1 MEKKKY
7 KGKSTEA
14 IHAGETLSTFP
25 AGTHGHQSGKTGVP
39 LLPPIYQNST
49 FQFQSASECASAFID
64 EESGYVYT
72 RWGNPTQKVLEQK
85 IAALEGG
92 EAALATA
99 SGMGAISIALL
110 TALADGGHVV
120 AMETLYSATYNLLN
134 EDLTQMGVETTFVDA
149 TDLDKIESA
158 IRPDTKVIYLESPTN
173 PLLKLV
179 DLAACAEI
187 AKAYNITSIIDN
199 TFATPCGQQPI
210 ALGIDIVLH
219 SMTKYLSGNGA
230 VVAGAIVGEKAFIE
244 RVQKGAL
251 RNFGAVISPFNAW
264 LTLLGIPTLP
274 LRFEKHCENALRI
287 APFLEEH
294 PAVAWVRYPGL
305 PSHPQHV
312 LAKRQMQGFGG
323 MITLELKGGRAAGE
337 QLVNRLQL
345 CSLAVSLGDVR
356 TLVCHPASTTHS
368 HVPIEVRQQTGITDG
383 LVRFSIGLEDVEDI
397 MADLEQGLGHCCSN
411 VVRTKMDKIEG

>member
-1 MEKKKY
+1 MENKKY

-14 IHAGETLSTFP
+14 IHAGEAVSMLP
-25 AGTHGHQSGKTGVP
+25 AGTQDYQSRKTGIP

-49 FQFQSASECASAFID
+49 FRFETATECAEAFID

-85 IAALEGG
+85 LAVLEAG

-134 EDLTQMGVETTFVDA
+134 KELVRMGIKTTFVDA
-149 TDLDKIESA
+149 TDLNKIENA
-158 IRPDTKVIYLESPTN
+158 IRPDTKVIYIESPTN

-187 AKAYNITSIIDN
+187 AKAHKITSIIDN
-199 TFATPCGQQPI
+199 TFATPCSQQPI
-210 ALGIDIVLH
+210 ALGIDVVLH

-230 VVAGAIVGEKAFIE
+230 VIAGAIVGEKQFIE
-244 RVQKGAL
+244 QVKQGAL

-264 LTLLGIPTLP
+264 LTLLGVPTLP
-274 LRFEKHCENALRI
+274 LRFARHCENAASI
-287 APFLEEH
+287 AAFLETH

-305 PSHPQHV
+305 SSHPQHE
-312 LAKRQMQGFGG
+312 LAKRQMNGFGG
-323 MITLELKGGRAAGE
+323 MITMELKGGRAAGE
-337 QLVNRLQL
+337 KLVNQLQI
-345 CSLAVSLGDVR
+345 CALAVSLGDVR

-368 HVPIEVRQQTGITDG
+368 HVPTKVRQQTGITDG
-383 LVRFSIGLEDVEDI
+383 LVRFSIGLEDAEDI
-397 MADLEQGLGHCCSN
+397 IADLEQALETLPS
-411 VVRTKMDKIEG
+411 

>member
-1 MEKKKY
+1 MTSKKY

-14 IHAGETLSTFP
+14 IHAGETLSTLP
-25 AGTHGHQSGKTGVP
+25 KGSTENQVGKTGIP

-72 RWGNPTQKVLEQK
+72 RWGNPTQKLLEQK

-99 SGMGAISIALL
+99 SGMGAISNALL
-110 TALADGGHVV
+110 TALVDGGHVV
-120 AMETLYSATYNLLN
+120 AMDNLYSATFNLLN

-149 TDLDKIESA
+149 TDINKIESA
-158 IRPDTKVIYLESPTN
+158 IRPETKVIYLESPTN

-179 DLAACAEI
+179 DLAACAEM
-187 AKAYNITSIIDN
+187 AKAHNIISIIDN

-219 SMTKYLSGNGA
+219 SITKYLSGNGA
-230 VVAGAIVGEKAFIE
+230 VIAGAIVGEKSFIE
-244 RVQKGAL
+244 HTKKGAL

-287 APFLEEH
+287 AAFLEEH

-305 PSHPQHV
+305 PSHPQHE
-312 LAKRQMQGFGG
+312 LAKRQMNGFGG
-323 MITLELKGGRAAGE
+323 MITIDLKGGRAAGV
-337 QLVNRLQL
+337 QLVDQLQI

-368 HVPIEVRQQTGITDG
+368 HVPSEVRQQTGITDG
-383 LVRFSIGLEDVEDI
+383 LVRFSIGLEDAEDI
-397 MADLEQGLGHCCSN
+397 IADLEQGLG
-411 VVRTKMDKIEG
+411 KLL

>member
-1 MEKKKY
+1 MENKKF

-14 IHAGETLSTFP
+14 IHAGEELPIFP
-25 AGTHGHQSGKTGVP
+25 TGAKGNQSDKSGIP

-49 FQFQSASECASAFID
+49 FRFQSAEECASAFID

-85 IAALEGG
+85 LATLEAG

-99 SGMGAISIALL
+99 SGMGAISTALL
-110 TALADGGHVV
+110 TALSDGGHVV
-120 AMETLYSATYNLLN
+120 AMETLYSATFNILN
-134 EDLTQMGVETTFVDA
+134 EELPRMGIETTFVDA
-149 TDLDKIESA
+149 TDLENIEKA

-187 AKAYNITSIIDN
+187 AKRHNITTIIDN
-199 TFATPCGQQPI
+199 TFATPCSQQPI
-210 ALGIDIVLH
+210 ALGIDVALH
-219 SMTKYLSGNGA
+219 SITKYLSGNGA
-230 VVAGAIVGEKAFIE
+230 VIAGAIVGKKEFIV
-244 RVQKGAL
+244 RAQKGTL

-274 LRFEKHCENALRI
+274 LRFSRHCENAVGI
-287 APFLEEH
+287 AAFLEKH
-294 PAVAWVRYPGL
+294 PAIAWVRYPGL
-305 PSHPQHV
+305 TSHPQHE
-312 LAKRQMQGFGG
+312 LAKRQMNGFGG
-323 MITLELKGGRAAGE
+323 MITMELKGGRAAGE
-337 QLVNRLQL
+337 QLVNQLQI

-368 HVPIEVRQQTGITDG
+368 HVPSEVRHRTGITDG
-383 LVRFSIGLEDVEDI
+383 LVRISTGLEDVEDI
-397 MADLEQGLGHCCSN
+397 VADLQQALDSLPS
-411 VVRTKMDKIEG
+411 

>member
-1 MEKKKY
+1 MENKKY
-7 KGKSTEA
+7 KGKSTQA
-14 IHAGETLSTFP
+14 IHAGETLSTLP
-25 AGTHGHQSGKTGVP
+25 TSTDDYQSEKTGIP

-49 FQFQSASECASAFID
+49 FQFQSASECAAAFID

-85 IAALEGG
+85 IAALEGA

-99 SGMGAISIALL
+99 SGMGAISTALL
-110 TALADGGHVV
+110 TALAEGGHVV
-120 AMETLYSATYNLLN
+120 AMETLYSATFQLLN
-134 EDLTQMGVETTFVDA
+134 EDLTQMGVNTTFVDA
-149 TDLDKIESA
+149 TDPNKIESA
-158 IRPDTKVIYLESPTN
+158 IRHDTKVIYLESPTN

-187 AKAYNITSIIDN
+187 AKAHNITSIIDN

-230 VVAGAIVGEKAFIE
+230 VIAGAIVGEKTFID
-244 RVQKGAL
+244 RAQKGAL
-251 RNFGAVISPFNAW
+251 RNFGAAISPFNAW
-264 LTLLGIPTLP
+264 LTILGIPTLP
-274 LRFEKHCENALRI
+274 LRFERHCENALRI
-287 APFLEEH
+287 ATFLEEH

-305 PSHPQHV
+305 PSHPQHA
-312 LAKRQMQGFGG
+312 LAKSQMNGFGG
-323 MITLELKGGRAAGE
+323 MITMELKGGRAAGE
-337 QLVNRLQL
+337 QLVNRLQI

-368 HVPIEVRQQTGITDG
+368 HVPIEIRQQTGITDG
-383 LVRFSIGLEDVEDI
+383 LVRFSIGLEDAEDI
-397 MADLEQGLGHCCSN
+397 IADLEQALEI
-411 VVRTKMDKIEG
+411 T

>member
-1 MEKKKY
+1 MESKKY

-14 IHAGETLSTFP
+14 IHAGETFST
-25 AGTHGHQSGKTGVP
+25 GVQDQQSGKTGIP

-49 FQFQSASECASAFID
+49 FRFETAAECASAFID

-72 RWGNPTQKVLEQK
+72 RWGNPTQKVLEDK
-85 IAALEGG
+85 LAALEAG

-99 SGMGAISIALL
+99 SGMGAISTALL

-134 EDLTQMGVETTFVDA
+134 EEFPRMGIETTFVDA
-149 TDLDKIESA
+149 TDPNRVESS

-187 AKAYNITSIIDN
+187 AKAHNITSIIDN
-199 TFATPCGQQPI
+199 TFATPCSQQPI
-210 ALGIDIVLH
+210 AFGIDVVLH

-230 VVAGAIVGEKAFIE
+230 VIAGAIVGKKEFI
-244 RVQKGAL
+244 VAAQKGAL

-274 LRFEKHCENALRI
+274 LRFGRHCENAARI
-287 APFLEEH
+287 GVFLEAH

-305 PSHPQHV
+305 PSHPQYE
-312 LAKRQMQGFGG
+312 LAKRQMNGFGG
-323 MITLELKGGRAAGE
+323 MITMELKGGRAAGE
-337 QLVNRLQL
+337 KLVNQLQI
-345 CSLAVSLGDVR
+345 CALAVSLGDVR

-368 HVPIEVRQQTGITDG
+368 HVPMEVRQQTGITDG
-383 LVRFSIGLEDVEDI
+383 LVRFSIGLEDTEDI
-397 MADLEQGLGHCCSN
+397 IADLEQALGMLLS
-411 VVRTKMDKIEG
+411 

>member
-1 MEKKKY
+1 MANKKY
-7 KGKSTEA
+7 KGRSTEA

-25 AGTHGHQSGKTGVP
+25 TGTTAHQDGKIGSP

-49 FQFQSASECASAFID
+49 FQFQSASECASAFMD
-64 EESGYVYT
+64 EDSGYVYT

-99 SGMGAISIALL
+99 SGMGAISTALL

-120 AMETLYSATYNLLN
+120 AMETLYSATFQLLN

-149 TDLDKIESA
+149 TDLDEIERA

-187 AKAYNITSIIDN
+187 ANDHNITTIIDN

-210 ALGIDIVLH
+210 ALGIDVVLH
-219 SMTKYLSGNGA
+219 SITKYLSGNGA
-230 VVAGAIVGEKAFIE
+230 VIAGAIVGDKSFIE
-244 RVQKGAL
+244 LAQKGAL
-251 RNFGAVISPFNAW
+251 RNYGAVISPFNAW
-264 LTLLGIPTLP
+264 LTLLGVPTLP
-274 LRFEKHCENALRI
+274 LRFEKHCENALHI
-287 APFLEEH
+287 ALFLEEH
-294 PAVAWVRYPGL
+294 PAVDWVRYPGL
-305 PSHPQHV
+305 QSHPQHE
-312 LAKRQMQGFGG
+312 LAKRQMNCFGG
-323 MITLELKGGRAAGE
+323 MITMELKGGRAAGE
-337 QLVNRLQL
+337 ALVNRLQI

-383 LVRFSIGLEDVEDI
+383 LVRFSIGLEDADDI
-397 MADLEQGLGHCCSN
+397 IADLEQGLE
-411 VVRTKMDKIEG
+411 VLV

>member
-1 MEKKKY
+1 MENKKY

-14 IHAGETLSTFP
+14 IHAGESLPIVPTEAQEDPSE
-25 AGTHGHQSGKTGVP
+25 KTGIP

-49 FQFQSASECASAFID
+49 FRFNSAVECASAFID
-64 EESGYVYT
+64 EGNGYVYT
-72 RWGNPTQKVLEQK
+72 RWGNPTQQVLEDK
-85 IAALEGG
+85 LAVLEAGESALV
-92 EAALATA
+92 TA

-110 TALADGGHVV
+110 TALFNGGHVV

-134 EDLTQMGVETTFVDA
+134 DDLPRMGIETTFVDA
-149 TDLDKIESA
+149 TDPNKIEDA
-158 IRPDTKVIYLESPTN
+158 IRPDTKVIYIESPTN

-187 AKAYNITSIIDN
+187 AKRHDITSIIDN

-210 ALGIDIVLH
+210 VLGIDVALH

-230 VVAGAIVGEKAFIE
+230 VIAGAIIGEKEFTVHA
-244 RVQKGAL
+244 KKSAL

-274 LRFEKHCENALRI
+274 LRWTRHCENAIRI
-287 APFLEEH
+287 ATFLEEH

-305 PSHPQHV
+305 ESHPQHE
-312 LAKRQMQGFGG
+312 LAKRQMNGFGG
-323 MITLELKGGRAAGE
+323 MITMELKGGRAAGE
-337 QLVNRLQL
+337 MLVNRLQI

-368 HVPIEVRQQTGITDG
+368 HVPAEVRQQTGITDG
-383 LVRFSIGLEDVEDI
+383 LVRFSIGLEDTEDI
-397 MADLEQGLGHCCSN
+397 IADLDQALGALPA
-411 VVRTKMDKIEG
+411 